1 MEKDGEQYGNK
12 GSDNDGG
19 KVGTKASGQPTIVV
33 VPRHGSCDEMRS
45 CEMRMEYYP
54 RTMKCSTRSS

>member
-45 CEMRMEYYP
+45 
-54 RTMKCSTRSS
+54 